1 MDAISVEY
9 EKESSERRGL
19 PEKDDPDQNRA
30 DCTDTRPDGIGR
42 PDGQCFQHLRYDRQA
57 QRDRTDRAR
66 NPQRL
71 FRSCG
76 FFTWARQ
83 KVNTSSMPP
92 DKINNNQFISF
103 FGCKDRFLRQQIDT
117 VYYFVDIHF
126 AFSLYVPQKDKK
138 QLCIQS
144 VFQGEPAER
153 HRTEFSPFQ
162 KIFRRY
168 DRLLH
173 EV

>member
-1 MDAISVEY
+1 MIRSVGNDFQAYYGRDQREY

-42 PDGQCFQHLRYDRQA
+42 PDGQCFQYLRYDRQA

-76 FFTWARQ
+76 FIHLGKTEGEH
-83 KVNTSSMPP
+83 
-92 DKINNNQFISF
+92 QFDAS
-103 FGCKDRFLRQQIDT
+103 G
-117 VYYFVDIHF
+117 
-126 AFSLYVPQKDKK
+126 
-138 QLCIQS
+138 
-144 VFQGEPAER
+144 
-153 HRTEFSPFQ
+153 
-162 KIFRRY
+162 
-168 DRLLH
+168 
-173 EV
+173 